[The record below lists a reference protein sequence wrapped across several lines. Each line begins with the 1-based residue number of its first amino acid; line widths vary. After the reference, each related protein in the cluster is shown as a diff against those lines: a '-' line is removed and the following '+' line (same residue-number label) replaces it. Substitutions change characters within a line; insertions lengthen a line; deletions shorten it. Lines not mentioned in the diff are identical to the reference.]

1 MKSLIKIIQRMMKER
16 KARLELKKEQALR
29 ERCVDY
35 STRFREYCVPYY
47 TIYGFIKE
55 GKR

>member
-1 MKSLIKIIQRMMKER
+1 MMKER

-35 STRFREYCVPYY
+35 STRFREYIPCYA
-47 TIYGFIKE
+47 IYRFIKE
-55 GKR
+55 GKW

>member
-1 MKSLIKIIQRMMKER
+1 MKSLIKIIQMMMKER

-47 TIYGFIKE
+47 TIYRFIKE
-55 GKR
+55 GKW